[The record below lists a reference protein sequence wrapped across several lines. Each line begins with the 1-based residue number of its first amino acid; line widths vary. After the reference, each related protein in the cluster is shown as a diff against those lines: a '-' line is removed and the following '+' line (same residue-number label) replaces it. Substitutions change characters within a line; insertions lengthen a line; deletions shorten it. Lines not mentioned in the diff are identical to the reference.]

1 MVFLW
6 FSYDFPRSHQPISNA
21 YEKNRRRHR
30 MSRMAMEEGL
40 LVTKTEFPQVAATTI
55 SLVGTKGVT
64 GLTHQKRMV

>member
-1 MVFLW
+1 
-6 FSYDFPRSHQPISNA
+6 
-21 YEKNRRRHR
+21 

-64 GLTHQKRMV
+64 GLTHQKRVV